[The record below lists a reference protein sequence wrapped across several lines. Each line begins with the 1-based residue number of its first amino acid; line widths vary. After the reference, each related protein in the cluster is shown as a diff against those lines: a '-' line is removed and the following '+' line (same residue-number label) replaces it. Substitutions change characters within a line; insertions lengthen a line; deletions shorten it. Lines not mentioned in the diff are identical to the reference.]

1 MRGSGK
7 TSPTRGRS
15 AVRSGLATGLSILA
29 VNGSAAVAGA
39 LLAQKFGRGED
50 TDGFLAAYGVY
61 LVLVLGAQAFRLV
74 VVPDLTRA
82 AEEARLGSETSAY
95 AVAFCLLALPLTV
108 LVIVFAGPL
117 GEAITG
123 SLPATAAEQASAA
136 LPWLVPAAFA
146 QLFAGVAASALAARD
161 SYQVAAVGYAAGAVA
176 GLALFLA
183 LADSHGL
190 VALAW
195 GLALNGAIAVALPL
209 WVLIAGGHLRGAQA
223 RSSSSMRRLGR
234 LVSGAAVPLALQ
246 ASYLVGLRFA
256 ADLGVGSV
264 TTLSYAY
271 LLAATLVAATASSL
285 SLISSAPLTR
295 RGIDAESAAAHVI
308 HSSWLSLAAIAAAA
322 GVFAL
327 VGEQVVGAVLGSD
340 YKGEVG
346 HELGRLVVFFSPW
359 MLVAV
364 AFTVTFP
371 LLFVLERSS
380 VLVPVALGAVAV
392 NVPLTYGL
400 REAFGLEGIALA
412 LAGTTLF
419 VLVVLLAS
427 VSRRML
433 RVAMLGLGRLAV
445 VQTALAAAAFGV
457 LSFVLDGAV
466 AAGAGL
472 VLYAALLLAVR
483 PHGLREA
490 WHYVRAL
497 H

>member
-82 AEEARLGSETSAY
+82 ASEERLGAETSAY
-95 AVAFCLLALPLTV
+95 GVAFCLLAVPLTA

-117 GEAITG
+117 GDAITG
-123 SLPATAAEQASAA
+123 NLPATAAHQASMA

-161 SYQVAAVGYAAGAVA
+161 SYEVAAVGYASGAAA
-176 GLALFLA
+176 GLALFLV

-209 WVLIAGGHLRGAQA
+209 WALIAGHHLRGARLRTSSAA
-223 RSSSSMRRLGR
+223 RRVGR

-246 ASYLVGLRFA
+246 ASYLIGLRFA

-285 SLISSAPLTR
+285 SLVSSAPLTR
-295 RGIDAESAAAHVI
+295 RGLDAEGAAAHVI

-327 VGEQVVGAVLGSD
+327 VGASLVGAVLGPD
-340 YKGEVG
+340 YHGHVG
-346 HELGRLVVFFSPW
+346 HELGRLVVFFAPW
-359 MLVAV
+359 MLAAV

-371 LLFVLERSS
+371 LLFVLERSA
-380 VLVPVALGAVAV
+380 VLVPVAIGTLLV
-392 NVPLTYGL
+392 NVPLTYVL

-412 LAGTTLF
+412 LAATTF
-419 VLVVLLAS
+419 CVLVVLLAS

-433 RVAMLGLGRLAV
+433 RVAVVGLGRLAV
-445 VQTALAAAAFGV
+445 VETALAAAAFGA
-457 LSFVLDGAV
+457 LSLVLDGV
-466 AAGAGL
+466 PAAATGL

-483 PHGLREA
+483 PRGLREA

-497 H
+497 D

>member
-15 AVRSGLATGLSILA
+15 AVRSGLATGLSTLA
-29 VNGSAAVAGA
+29 VSGSAAIAGA
-39 LLAQKFGRGED
+39 LLAQKFGRGEE

-82 AEEARLGSETSAY
+82 AVEDRLGEETSAY
-95 AVAFCLLALPLTV
+95 AVAFCLLAAPLTA

-117 GEAITG
+117 GDAITG
-123 SLPATAAEQASAA
+123 NLPQPAAHQAARA

-146 QLFAGVAASALAARD
+146 QLFAGVAASSLAARD

-176 GLALFLA
+176 GLAVFLA
-183 LADSHGL
+183 LADAHGL

-195 GLALNGAIAVALPL
+195 GLAVNGAIAVALPL
-209 WVLIAGGHLRGAQA
+209 WALAAGGHLRGARA
-223 RSSSSMRRLGR
+223 RPSGAGRRVAR

-246 ASYLVGLRFA
+246 GIYLIGLRFA

-264 TTLSYAY
+264 TSLSYAY

-295 RGIDAESAAAHVI
+295 RGLDAEGAAAHVV
-308 HSSWLSLAAIAAAA
+308 HSSWVSLAAIAAAA
-322 GVFAL
+322 GVFAI
-327 VGEQVVGAVLGSD
+327 VGARLVGAVLGSD
-340 YKGEVG
+340 YRGQVG

-371 LLFVLERSS
+371 LLFVLERGS
-380 VLVPVALGAVAV
+380 VLVPLALGAVAV
-392 NVPLTYGL
+392 HVPLTYAL

-412 LAGTTLF
+412 LAATTLL

-427 VSRRML
+427 VSGRML
-433 RVAMLGLGRLAV
+433 QLAVLGLGRMAVMQAGLAAIAFGALSLV
-445 VQTALAAAAFGV
+445 LGGVPAALA
-457 LSFVLDGAV
+457 
-466 AAGAGL
+466 GL
-472 VLYAALLLAVR
+472 ALYAALLAALR
-483 PHGLREA
+483 PRGLRDA